1 MSVIELT
8 KDNFQE
14 TIDGE
19 GIVVVDFWATW
30 CGPCRAFAPVF
41 ESAAKKH
48 EDIKFGKIDTEDQRE
63 LAAAFEIQAIPTL
76 MVFRDNILVFRQAG
90 ALRPAQFEQLIQEIR
105 KLDMDDVRR
114 QIAEHEAAHEHGPGC
129 NHDHDHDHHHGHDHS
144 HDED

>member
-14 TIDGE
+14 TIDAE
-19 GIVVVDFWATW
+19 GIVFVDFWATW

-41 ESAAKKH
+41 EKAATKH
-48 EDIKFGKIDTEDQRE
+48 DDIKFGKIDTEDQRE

-76 MVFRDNILVFRQAG
+76 MAFRDNILVFRQSG
-90 ALRPAQFEQLIQEIR
+90 ALPPPAFDRLIDEVR

-114 QIAEHEAAHEHGPGC
+114 QIAEHDAGHEHGPGC
-129 NHDHDHDHHHGHDHS
+129 NHDHGHDHDHDHDH
-144 HDED
+144 D